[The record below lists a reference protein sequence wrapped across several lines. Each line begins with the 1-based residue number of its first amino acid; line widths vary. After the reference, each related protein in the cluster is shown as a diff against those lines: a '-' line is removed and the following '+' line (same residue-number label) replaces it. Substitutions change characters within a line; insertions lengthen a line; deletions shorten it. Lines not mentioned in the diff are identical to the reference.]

1 MHSSYFNAKK
11 VFEFSS
17 ACTSIARL
25 RFIRSV
31 PAVLNLKFGTRGAA
45 AIFFFF
51 FFFCSRRRKFHQE
64 QNTIRLQAEAAA
76 VVAFLNSTTNRC
88 VLVLLS

>member
-11 VFEFSS
+11 AFEFSS

-25 RFIRSV
+25 RFISSV
-31 PAVLNLKFGTRGAA
+31 PAVLNLKFGTREAA
-45 AIFFFF
+45 AHF

-76 VVAFLNSTTNRC
+76 VVAFFKFNHK
-88 VLVLLS
+88 

>member
-11 VFEFSS
+11 AFEFSS

-25 RFIRSV
+25 RFISSV
-31 PAVLNLKFGTRGAA
+31 PAVLNLKFGTREAA
-45 AIFFFF
+45 AHFFFF
-51 FFFCSRRRKFHQE
+51 GSRRRKFHQE

>member
-11 VFEFSS
+11 AFEFSS

-25 RFIRSV
+25 RFISSV
-31 PAVLNLKFGTRGAA
+31 PAVLNLKFGTREAA
-45 AIFFFF
+45 AHF

>member
-51 FFFCSRRRKFHQE
+51 FFFVPG
-64 QNTIRLQAEAAA
+64 AE
-76 VVAFLNSTTNRC
+76 NSIKSKILYVCKQKQRQ
-88 VLVLLS
+88 

>member
-25 RFIRSV
+25 RFISSV
-31 PAVLNLKFGTRGAA
+31 PAVLNLKFGTREAA
-45 AIFFFF
+45 AHFFFF
-51 FFFCSRRRKFHQE
+51 FFVPG
-64 QNTIRLQAEAAA
+64 AE
-76 VVAFLNSTTNRC
+76 NSIKSKILYVCKQKQRQ
-88 VLVLLS
+88 

>member
-11 VFEFSS
+11 AFEFSS
-17 ACTSIARL
+17 ARTSIARL
-25 RFIRSV
+25 RFISSV
-31 PAVLNLKFGTRGAA
+31 PAVLNLKFGTREAA
-45 AIFFFF
+45 AHFFFF
-51 FFFCSRRRKFHQE
+51 FGSRRRKFHQE